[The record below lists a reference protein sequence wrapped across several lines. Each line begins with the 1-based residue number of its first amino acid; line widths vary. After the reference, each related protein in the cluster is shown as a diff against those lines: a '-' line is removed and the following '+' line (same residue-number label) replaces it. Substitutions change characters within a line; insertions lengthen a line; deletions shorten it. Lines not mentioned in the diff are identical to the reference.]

1 MFIYT
6 YHLTYKS
13 DYAAFM
19 ILISVKML
27 RPMLAGTVP
36 DGHDIAFPVFA
47 SPKID
52 GIRAMNVNGELL
64 SRSMKPIPNAAIRDI
79 LKQLLPPGAD
89 GEISYG
95 DTFQDC
101 TSMVMSKSKVPEKPF
116 TFYWFDYVKTSLDTP
131 YIERMRDMRKA
142 FDSMRHRLENLEE
155 IVTII
160 PLFPVPIYTQKE
172 LNEFEQK
179 CLDDGFEGVMVRSF
193 DGPYKEGRS
202 TLREGYLLK
211 IKRFMDAE
219 ATVIGFE
226 EMMHNNNEAT
236 TDAFGHAKRSS
247 HMANKSASGTLGSFI
262 VRGFSRGTQSFSC
275 RVKNVNNT
283 VFNVGSGLTAEQR
296 RQFWDERDTLLGQL
310 VKFKYITVG
319 IKNAPRHPVF
329 VGLRNKLDM

>member
-1 MFIYT
+1 MT
-6 YHLTYKS
+6 
-13 DYAAFM
+13 
-19 ILISVKML
+19 

-52 GIRAMNVNGELL
+52 GIRAININGKLL
-64 SRSMKPIPNAAIRDI
+64 SRSMKLIPNTVIRDI
-79 LKQLLPPGAD
+79 LEQLLPPGAD

-116 TFYWFDYVKTSLDTP
+116 TFYWFDYVIISLDTP
-131 YIERMRDMRKA
+131 YVERMRDMREA
-142 FDSMRHRLENLEE
+142 FDNMQHRIRNLEK

-160 PLFPVPIYTQKE
+160 PLFPVSIYVQNE
-172 LNEFEQK
+172 LDEFEQK

-211 IKRFMDAE
+211 IKRFTDAE
-219 ATVIGFE
+219 AVIIGFE
-226 EMMHNNNEAT
+226 EMLHNNNEAT
-236 TDAFGHAKRSS
+236 TDAFGNAKRSS
-247 HMANKSASGTLGSFI
+247 HMANKSASGMLGSLI
-262 VRGFSRGTQSFSC
+262 
-275 RVKNVNNT
+275 VKNAENT

-310 VKFKYITVG
+310 IKFKYVTVG
-319 IKNAPRHPVF
+319 VKRAPRHPVF
-329 VGLRNKLDM
+329 IGFRSQLDVS